1 MMGHY
6 RVLLVFT
13 VVAGLV
19 CAGLVVG
26 GPAAGQQAPGQT
38 PSLFQ
43 QLLQTREG
51 VYDQS
56 HVLSAVPHA
65 IPGYVAGFLGV
76 ILVASLVGFFEM
88 SPITMLL
95 MVAAIGGI
103 VVTFYSPWH

>member
-1 MMGHY
+1 MGHY

-13 VVAGLV
+13 VITGLV
-19 CAGLVVG
+19 CAGLVAG
-26 GPAAGQQAPGQT
+26 GPAAGQQAPGKS

-56 HVLSAVPHA
+56 HVLSAIPHA
-65 IPGYVAGFLGV
+65 IPGYVAGFLSV

-88 SPITMLL
+88 GAITMLL
-95 MVAAIGGI
+95 IAAAIGGI
-103 VVTFYSPWH
+103 IVTFYPPWH